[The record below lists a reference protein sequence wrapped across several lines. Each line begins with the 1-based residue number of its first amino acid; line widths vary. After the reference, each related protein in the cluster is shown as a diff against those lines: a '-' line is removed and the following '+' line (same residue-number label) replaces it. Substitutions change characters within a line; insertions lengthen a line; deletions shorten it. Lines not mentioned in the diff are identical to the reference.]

1 MLQHVLEHGV
11 GLHAL
16 GLALALRGAL
26 ERMLAPLLRAPA
38 GKDVSPSRDREL
50 RAYHWNLRLLGS
62 TSLGDPEAT
71 SAAGT
76 PVSPDEVIAALHAGA
91 DLWLTDRDGSID
103 GAFPQGA
110 PPFVLLDDD
119 APLLRVLRAKV
130 PAARFKSLGAAP
142 RSRPSEAL
150 APPSVPPPPGA
161 EQPV

>member
-1 MLQHVLEHGV
+1 
-11 GLHAL
+11 
-16 GLALALRGAL
+16 
-26 ERMLAPLLRAPA
+26 MLAPLLRAPA
-38 GKDVSPSRDREL
+38 KNASPSRDREL

-76 PVSPDEVIAALHAGA
+76 PVSPDDVIATLHAGA
-91 DLWLTDRDGSID
+91 DLWLTDRNGSID

-130 PAARFKSLGAAP
+130 PAARFKSLCHRDKLLFIAFRRRGADRIIWCHFISHKSP
-142 RSRPSEAL
+142 DVRDDLSSLSML
-150 APPSVPPPPGA
+150 ATHVLRT
-161 EQPV
+161 